1 MKRCIVGALAAL
13 LAATGLIA
21 AAPTAGA
28 GCLYGG
34 AFISKCDGP
43 FQPDGTWQRCVG
55 IARPIPSGFSTHL
68 VPEKRCGL
76 MGPGQPAQDPAFAD
90 PPVRIAD

>member
-1 MKRCIVGALAAL
+1 MRRCIVGVLAAL
-13 LAATGLIA
+13 LASTVLMA

-55 IARPIPSGFSTHL
+55 IARGIPSGFSTHL
-68 VPEKRCGL
+68 VPEKRCAP